1 MSELLAFA
9 LVSRWIMQE
18 VMCRAYSYLND
29 HQGQENMSRFAWIV
43 AMAPLLVLALRLTI
57 FDPNTR
63 DLSCVAAQ
71 NVFEMQDFSSS
82 LPSDVILLTG
92 NQRIKHWSSSPKN
105 FGDSQVLKRTVE
117 GLTPELLNTC
127 FPRLIGHYQP
137 SRVLLFLDTLH
148 ASRVDS
154 RALLASL
161 EGIME
166 QRSVYGL
173 RFDLWV
179 IAPIISPRLSATD
192 RENLR
197 HLISEVGKWSEQM
210 LGTYWVSLDNVLEN
224 RAESTNPHY
233 FWPDGNTLTQEGY
246 QLITQRLITVSEERN
261 KEFTGIV
268 SP

>member
-1 MSELLAFA
+1 
-9 LVSRWIMQE
+9 MQE

-29 HQGQENMSRFAWIV
+29 HQGQENMSRFAWIIAV
-43 AMAPLLVLALRLTI
+43 APLMVLALRLTV

-71 NVFEMQDFSSS
+71 TVFEMQDFSSS
-82 LPSDVILLTG
+82 LPSDVTLLTG
-92 NQRIKHWSSSPKN
+92 NQRIKHWSSSPKKI
-105 FGDSQVLKRTVE
+105 GGSQVLKRTVE

-137 SRVLLFLDTLH
+137 SRVLLFLDTLQ
-148 ASRVDS
+148 ASKSDS
-154 RALLASL
+154 DALLASL

-179 IAPIISPRLSATD
+179 IAPITSPRLSSTE
-192 RENLR
+192 RESLER
-197 HLISEVGKWSEQM
+197 LISEISEWSEQV
-210 LGTYWVSLDNVLEN
+210 LGTHWVSLDKVLEDQ
-224 RAESTNPHY
+224 AEETNPHY

-246 QLITQRLITVSEERN
+246 QLISQRLITVSEERN

>member
-1 MSELLAFA
+1 
-9 LVSRWIMQE
+9 MQE

>member
-148 ASRVDS
+148 ASWVDS

-197 HLISEVGKWSEQM
+197 HLISC
-210 LGTYWVSLDNVLEN
+210 LLYT
-224 RAESTNPHY
+224 
-233 FWPDGNTLTQEGY
+233 
-246 QLITQRLITVSEERN
+246 
-261 KEFTGIV
+261 
-268 SP
+268 SPSPRD

>member
-1 MSELLAFA
+1 
-9 LVSRWIMQE
+9 MQE

-29 HQGQENMSRFAWIV
+29 HQGQENMSRFAWII
-43 AMAPLLVLALRLTI
+43 AMVPLMVLALRLTV

-63 DLSCVAAQ
+63 NLSCVAAQ

-82 LPSDVILLTG
+82 LPRDVILLTG
-92 NQRIKHWSSSPKN
+92 NQRIKHWSSSPKKL
-105 FGDSQVLKRTVE
+105 GDSQVLKRTVE

-148 ASRVDS
+148 TSTVDS
-154 RALLASL
+154 GALLASL

-179 IAPIISPRLSATD
+179 VAPITSPRLSSAD

-197 HLISEVGKWSEQM
+197 RLISEVSEWSEQM
-210 LGTYWVSLDNVLEN
+210 LGTHWVSLNEVLEDD
-224 RAESTNPHY
+224 AEGTNPHY
-233 FWPDGNTLTQEGY
+233 FWPNGNTLTQEGY

>member
-1 MSELLAFA
+1 
-9 LVSRWIMQE
+9 
-18 VMCRAYSYLND
+18 
-29 HQGQENMSRFAWIV
+29 MSRFAWIIAV
-43 AMAPLLVLALRLTI
+43 APLMVLALRLTV

-71 NVFEMQDFSSS
+71 TVFEMQDFSSS
-82 LPSDVILLTG
+82 LPSDVTLLTG
-92 NQRIKHWSSSPKN
+92 NQRIKHWSSSPKKL
-105 FGDSQVLKRTVE
+105 GGSQVLKRTVD

-127 FPRLIGHYQP
+127 FPRLIGHYQS

-148 ASRVDS
+148 ASKVDS
-154 RALLASL
+154 GALLASL

-179 IAPIISPRLSATD
+179 IAPITSPRLSSTE
-192 RENLR
+192 RESLER
-197 HLISEVGKWSEQM
+197 LISEISEWSEQV
-210 LGTYWVSLDNVLEN
+210 LGTHWVSLDKVLEDQ
-224 RAESTNPHY
+224 AEDTNPHY

-246 QLITQRLITVSEERN
+246 QLISQRLITVSEERN
-261 KEFTGIV
+261 KEFPGIV

>member
-1 MSELLAFA
+1 
-9 LVSRWIMQE
+9 MQE

-29 HQGQENMSRFAWIV
+29 HQGQENMSRFAWII
-43 AMAPLLVLALRLTI
+43 AMVPLMVLALRLTV

-63 DLSCVAAQ
+63 NLSCVAAQ

-82 LPSDVILLTG
+82 LPRDVILLTG
-92 NQRIKHWSSSPKN
+92 NQRIKHWSSSPKKL
-105 FGDSQVLKRTVE
+105 GDSQVLKRTVE

-148 ASRVDS
+148 VSMVDS
-154 RALLASL
+154 GALLASL

-179 IAPIISPRLSATD
+179 VAPITSPRLSSAD

-197 HLISEVGKWSEQM
+197 RLISEVSEWSEQM
-210 LGTYWVSLDNVLEN
+210 LGTHWVSLNEVLEDD
-224 RAESTNPHY
+224 AEGTNPHY
-233 FWPDGNTLTQEGY
+233 FWPNGNTLTQEGY

>member
-1 MSELLAFA
+1 
-9 LVSRWIMQE
+9 
-18 VMCRAYSYLND
+18 
-29 HQGQENMSRFAWIV
+29 MSRFAWIV
-43 AMAPLLVLALRLTI
+43 AMAPLMVLALRLTI

-71 NVFEMQDFSSS
+71 NVFEIQDFFSS

-92 NQRIKHWSSSPKN
+92 NQRIKHWSSSPKKI
-105 FGDSQVLKRTVE
+105 GDSQVLKRTVE

-137 SRVLLFLDTLH
+137 GRVLLFLDTLH

-179 IAPIISPRLSATD
+179 IAPITSPRLSSTD

-197 HLISEVGKWSEQM
+197 HVISEVSEWSEQM
-210 LGTYWVSLDNVLEN
+210 LGTYWISLDKVLKDH
-224 RAESTNPHY
+224 AESTNPHY

-246 QLITQRLITVSEERN
+246 QLITQRLINVSEERN

>member
-1 MSELLAFA
+1 
-9 LVSRWIMQE
+9 MQE

-148 ASRVDS
+148 ASRVDL

>member
-9 LVSRWIMQE
+9 LVSRLIMQE

-29 HQGQENMSRFAWIV
+29 HQGQENMSRFAWII
-43 AMAPLLVLALRLTI
+43 AIAPLMVLALRLTV

-63 DLSCVAAQ
+63 SLSCVAAQ
-71 NVFEMQDFSSS
+71 NAFEMQDFSSS
-82 LPSDVILLTG
+82 LPSDLILLTG
-92 NQRIKHWSSSPKN
+92 NQRIKHWSSSPKK
-105 FGDSQVLKRTVE
+105 FGGSQVLKRTVN

-148 ASRVDS
+148 ASKVESD
-154 RALLASL
+154 ALLASL

-166 QRSVYGL
+166 QRLVYGL

-179 IAPIISPRLSATD
+179 IAPITSPRLSSTD
-192 RENLR
+192 RGNLSL
-197 HLISEVGKWSEQM
+197 LISEVSEWSEQM
-210 LGTYWVSLDNVLEN
+210 LGTHFVGLDEALEDH
-224 RAESTNPHY
+224 AEGTNPHY

-246 QLITQRLITVSEERN
+246 QLITQRLITLSEERN

-268 SP
+268 SL

>member
-1 MSELLAFA
+1 
-9 LVSRWIMQE
+9 
-18 VMCRAYSYLND
+18 
-29 HQGQENMSRFAWIV
+29 MSRFAWIIAV
-43 AMAPLLVLALRLTI
+43 APLMVLALRLTV

-71 NVFEMQDFSSS
+71 TVFEMQDFSSS
-82 LPSDVILLTG
+82 LPSDVTLLTG
-92 NQRIKHWSSSPKN
+92 NQRIKHWSSSPKKI
-105 FGDSQVLKRTVE
+105 GGSQVLKRTVE

-137 SRVLLFLDTLH
+137 SRVLLFLDTLQ
-148 ASRVDS
+148 ASKSDS
-154 RALLASL
+154 DALLASL

-179 IAPIISPRLSATD
+179 IAPITSPRLSSTE
-192 RENLR
+192 RESLER
-197 HLISEVGKWSEQM
+197 LISEISEWSEQV
-210 LGTYWVSLDNVLEN
+210 LGTHWVSLDKVLEDQ
-224 RAESTNPHY
+224 AEDTNPHY

-246 QLITQRLITVSEERN
+246 QLISQRLITVSEERN

>member
-1 MSELLAFA
+1 
-9 LVSRWIMQE
+9 
-18 VMCRAYSYLND
+18 
-29 HQGQENMSRFAWIV
+29 MSRFAWIV

-92 NQRIKHWSSSPKN
+92 NQRVKHWSSSPKN

-197 HLISEVGKWSEQM
+197 HLITEVGKWSEQM

>member
-1 MSELLAFA
+1 
-9 LVSRWIMQE
+9 
-18 VMCRAYSYLND
+18 
-29 HQGQENMSRFAWIV
+29 MSRFAWIV

-117 GLTPELLNTC
+117 GLTSELLNTC

-148 ASRVDS
+148 ASRVES

-179 IAPIISPRLSATD
+179 IAPITSPRLSATD

-210 LGTYWVSLDNVLEN
+210 LGTYWVSLDKVLED